1 MLNLKRVLLF
11 SCVWLLLVAMV
22 VTPQPVTPNI
32 ATITWVTQSETTYL
46 NVWII
51 EPDTLVWVGN
61 VTGGVTTTLTL
72 ASFEGAMYQVHE
84 FKLVGCCL
92 ERVTF
97 FSTAPA
103 PHVDFPTV
111 TATPTQT
118 TPLQPT
124 NTPVATPTLPSVTLT
139 PRVYTPIVKH

>member
-11 SCVWLLLVAMV
+11 SCVWLLLVAVV
-22 VTPQPVTPNI
+22 VTPQPVTPST

-92 ERVTF
+92 ELITF
-97 FSTAPA
+97 FNTAPV
-103 PHVDFPTV
+103 PHVDFPT
-111 TATPTQT
+111 AIPTPIQT
-118 TPLQPT
+118 VTPLPT
-124 NTPVATPTLPSVTLT
+124 NTPIVTLT